1 MKRLVSLCLFLALA
15 LNAADKK
22 PVKKSLAKPSTA
34 APGSVISKDPVT
46 GELRE
51 PTIEERQALTSLT
64 VRRLSAATP
73 IVGAGGAIG
82 MAAPEEAMSFMV
94 VTKGPDGKLI
104 QRCVQGSEMAAKVLK
119 SAPGSSAP
127 VKGDLDVK

>member
-1 MKRLVSLCLFLALA
+1 MKRLALSCLFLALA

-22 PVKKSLAKPSTA
+22 PVKKSPAKPA
-34 APGSVISKDPVT
+34 AALPGGVISKDPVT

-51 PTIEERQALTSLT
+51 PTIEERQALAPLT

-73 IVGAGGAIG
+73 IAGPGGAVG
-82 MAAPEEAMSFMV
+82 MAAPEESMSYMV

-104 QRCVQGSEMAAKVLK
+104 QRCVQGSDMAAKVLK

-127 VKGDLDVK
+127 AKGELDVK